1 MAADVVASDLGAWG
15 IPIGILGGAL
25 RVSTPF
31 LFVSLGETLTEKS
44 GRINLGLEG
53 TLIMGAMAGYAVSS
67 MSGSPWVGVLVAGV
81 AGAAMGWLHAIICAR
96 PRVNDIAL
104 GIAMMIFG
112 VGLASFLGKPFIQTK
127 EAVKGIPD
135 VNLGF
140 WSSSPQ
146 IQNALQVNYLFIL
159 GAILAPCLYWA
170 LKNTRW
176 GLILRS
182 VGENADTAR
191 AMGYSV
197 DRVRMLA
204 TMAGG
209 FLAGIGGSF
218 LTLRYPGS
226 WNDGLSS
233 GQGLMAVALVIFARW
248 NPVNCLYAA
257 LLFGG
262 ASAIGP
268 AMQSY
273 GVTTGRYLFDAIP
286 YVVTLGI
293 MVMTSSGS
301 KQMVGIPAELT
312 RAR

>member
-1 MAADVVASDLGAWG
+1 MPVEAVATELGWWG
-15 IPIGILGGAL
+15 VPIGILGGAL
-25 RVSTPF
+25 RVSTPI
-31 LFVSLGETLTEKS
+31 LYVSLGETLTEKS

-53 TLIMGAMAGYAVSS
+53 TLIMGAMAGYGVSS
-67 MSGSPWVGVLVAGV
+67 MSGSPWAGVLVAGI
-81 AGAAMGWLHAIICAR
+81 AGCAMGWLHAVICAR

-127 EAVKGIPD
+127 EPVRGMPD
-135 VNLGF
+135 VDFGF
-140 WSSSPQ
+140 WSSTPSLH
-146 IQNALQVNYLFIL
+146 NALQVNYLFIL

-197 DRVRMLA
+197 NRVRMLA

-209 FLAGIGGSF
+209 FLAGVGGSF

-226 WNDGLSS
+226 WNDGLST

-248 NPVNCLYAA
+248 NPVNCLFAA

-268 AMQSY
+268 SMQSV
-273 GVTTGRYLFDAIP
+273 GVTKGRYLFDAIP

-293 MVMTSSGS
+293 MIMTSSGS

>member
-1 MAADVVASDLGAWG
+1 MADASTALGSWG
-15 IPIGILGGAL
+15 VPLGILGGAL

-31 LFVSLGETLTEKS
+31 LFVSIGETLTEKS

-53 TLIMGAMAGYAVSS
+53 TLIMGAMSGYALSS
-67 MSGSPWVGVLVAGV
+67 ISGSPWIGVLVAGI
-81 AGAAMGWLHAIICAR
+81 AGAAMGWLHAFICAR

-112 VGLASFLGKPFIQTK
+112 VGLASFLGKPFIQPEK
-127 EAVKGIPD
+127 QPPRVPD
-135 VNLGF
+135 LNLGW
-140 WSSSPQ
+140 WSDTPAVQ
-146 IQNALQVNYLFIL
+146 YALQVNLLFIL
-159 GAILAPCLYWA
+159 GAILAPTLLWA

-218 LTLRYPGS
+218 LTLCYPGS
-226 WNDGLSS
+226 WNDGLST

-248 NPVNCLYAA
+248 NPMNCLYAA

-262 ASAIGP
+262 AGAIGP
-268 AMQSY
+268 AMQSI
-273 GVTTGRYLFDAIP
+273 GVTKGRYLFDAIP
-286 YVVTLGI
+286 YAVTLSI
-293 MVMTSSGS
+293 MIMASSGS
-301 KQMVGIPAELT
+301 KQMIGIPAELT
-312 RAR
+312 RART